1 MDKLSLKMYFRTF
14 KAAET
19 ILINSK
25 RLTGDYGKLIIKK
38 KQILFYGHDL

>member
-1 MDKLSLKMYFRTF
+1 MYFRTF

-38 KQILFYGHDL
+38 KKQILFYGHDL